1 MSQIKSNGVTY
12 KNFNAAIND
21 PFTWKPRNYYE
32 NFDCNHF
39 DRSIRYCPLCKEI
52 MYDVNNHTL
61 WMNAHVPHT
70 YAATCLI
77 KTCKYYTK
85 H

>member
-12 KNFNAAIND
+12 QNFNAAVND
-21 PFTWKPRNYYE
+21 PSTWISNYYE
-32 NFDCNHF
+32 HFDCNHF
-39 DRSIRYCPLCKEI
+39 DRCIRRCPSCKQI
-52 MYDVNNHTL
+52 MYDVNNRTL

-70 YAATCLI
+70 YAATCLT
-77 KTCKYYTK
+77 KNCKHYKK